1 MKMDQS
7 TKQIFIH
14 DILESLEAYNQDLN
28 IFKNGLQSMED
39 KIALYSEVEKRLSSS
54 EDDSNLGKY
63 IQHRVDRWKNI
74 VSENKRKI
82 QEAED
87 NIRMLD
93 SIEKNVQKRKDDL
106 SL

>member
-1 MKMDQS
+1 MEQS
-7 TKQIFIH
+7 IKQVFVQ
-14 DILESLEAYNQDLN
+14 DILESIEVNNQDLN
-28 IFKNGLQSMED
+28 ISKDGLQSMED

-87 NIRMLD
+87 NIRMLG

>member
-1 MKMDQS
+1 MDQS
-7 TKQIFIH
+7 TKQIFVH

-63 IQHRVDRWKNI
+63 ILHRVDRWKNI